1 MSSGVGWVPRIGS
14 EFAGYRLE
22 SLLGHGGMSIV
33 YRAEH
38 LSLGRTVALKLLAPE
53 LSEDEAFRERFLRE
67 SRMAAGLDHPNII
80 PIFEAGEER
89 GCFYIAMRYV
99 VGADLKTVLKDE
111 GPLDPVRT
119 VTIIGQVASALAA
132 AHAKGLVHRDVK
144 PANILIASGH
154 GPEESDHV
162 YLSDFGVV
170 KATASQALTRTGVFV
185 GTAEYA
191 APEQIE
197 GKTLDG
203 RADVYALGCVAYECL
218 AAMPVYDKD
227 SEVALMYAHLLE
239 PPPPLRNTRPELP
252 PEIEDVIG
260 QAVAKSPDERYQ
272 TPREL
277 AAGLRQVL
285 IGETQVPGVTG
296 AVQKTVLAAPPTA
309 GVTGG
314 APPTTASDGG
324 QQAPPAA
331 PPAQQAPPGAAPPAE
346 TAPPGAPPPR
356 PGVPRRL
363 LVAGLVA
370 LLLIGGGIAAA
381 LALTGGDDNGG
392 TNTGATGGTGT
403 GGEAT
408 LISAIVPTQIAAT
421 CSASEVTGTVEA
433 YSCPP
438 AAGANARVPNEL
450 ELQFF
455 DSSVT
460 LAAAYDA
467 AKDESGA
474 ADVEG
479 TCTRDVFQGEG
490 EWLHPDGKEGGQRF
504 CFVANDAVIIWTHE
518 KLGSTTHVDMLGI
531 AREPG
536 RGVTSGLFTWWNAL
550 NDDIGKCRGGIDP
563 DTCEETIEQVT

>member
-1 MSSGVGWVPRIGS
+1 VGVAWVPRIGS
-14 EFAGYRLE
+14 EFAGYRLD

-67 SRMAAGLDHPNII
+67 SRMAAGLDHPNVI
-80 PIFEAGEER
+80 PIYEAGEES

-99 VGADLKTVLKDE
+99 EGSDLKTILKE
-111 GPLDPVRT
+111 KGPLDGART
-119 VTIIGQVASALAA
+119 VSIIAQVASALAA

-170 KATASQALTRTGVFV
+170 KHQASQALTRTGVFV

-203 RADVYALGCVAYECL
+203 RADVYALGCVTYECL

-239 PPPPLRNTRPELP
+239 PPPPLTQSRPELP
-252 PEIEDVIG
+252 PAVDEVIG
-260 QAVAKSPDERYQ
+260 RAMAKSPDERYQ

-277 AAGLRQVL
+277 AAGLRQAL
-285 IGETQVPGVTG
+285 FGDTQVPAVTG
-296 AVQKTVLAAPPTA
+296 AVQQTVLAPGAAAPDTAPPTA
-309 GVTGG
+309 VAGDG
-314 APPTTASDGG
+314 A
-324 QQAPPAA
+324 PAA
-331 PPAQQAPPGAAPPAE
+331 PAPPRPERP
-346 TAPPGAPPPR
+346 APPPPP
-356 PGVPRRL
+356 PGRGGRRGL
-363 LVAGLVA
+363 LILVALLA

-381 LALTGGDDNGG
+381 LLLTGGDDNGG
-392 TNTGATGGTGT
+392 PAGNGGTGT
-403 GGEAT
+403 GTGNAT
-408 LISAIVPTQIAAT
+408 LLSVVIPTQVAKTCQAAT
-421 CSASEVTGTVEA
+421 ASRTVEA
-433 YSCPP
+433 YKCTP
-438 AAGANARVPNEL
+438 ASGANARVPDDL
-450 ELQFF
+450 ELTFY
-455 DSSVT
+455 DS
-460 LAAAYDA
+460 AALLETAYA
-467 AKDESGA
+467 NAKKESGV
-474 ADVEG
+474 DETEG
-479 TCTRDVFQGEG
+479 RCNQTHFQGEG
-490 EWLHPDGKEGGQRF
+490 TWEHPDGNEGGRRF
-504 CFVANDAVIIWTHE
+504 CYVANDSVIVWTHE

-536 RGVTSGLFTWWNAL
+536 RGVTSGLFTWWRSLRDA
-550 NDDIGKCRGGIDP
+550 IGKCREGIDQN
-563 DTCEETIEQVT
+563 TCEETIEDLT